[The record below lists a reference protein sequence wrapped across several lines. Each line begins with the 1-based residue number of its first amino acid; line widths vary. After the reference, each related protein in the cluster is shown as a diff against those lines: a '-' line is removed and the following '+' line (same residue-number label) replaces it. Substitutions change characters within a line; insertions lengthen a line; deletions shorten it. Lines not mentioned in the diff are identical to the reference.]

1 MKEKQQE
8 NDRSFSSVNING
20 KDVSG
25 AAPNRNAEASNDGQE
40 SSASENASNVTNENT
55 SLTPKTREKE
65 AFPVFSAFFASPET
79 RSAVKSSSFTS
90 LGASPS
96 GAMMEERTD
105 TTEGLSSPDNK
116 EASFD
121 FIVDKDEAND
131 AVDEPLPEGAA
142 AKFVNGDDPS
152 LHRAN
157 RAEASSNTSQTTEK
171 EVSKPDKFDVT
182 LKSPFDEKVEIVAT
196 ISSDTNGQRSSSIPG
211 DANGANGYNENCTD
225 LFKKYKTTS
234 MEELLLEVQEARQ
247 NATESKDR
255 VAALQLQLDQLQK
268 ELDFAENEYQQYLD
282 IKKQESA
289 NVNARLNEVEALLQ
303 KKQDLK
309 KKAEE
314 EFQASAKQRQRRL
327 LKEIEEVK
335 FALREAK
342 ADLDDEIETSNQ
354 IQARLAQAEAQ
365 TSSEK
370 AAFDNEQAELLA
382 EIQARTEKVADTEI
396 RIQRESEKF
405 EEERVSL
412 GKMLQEQITRL
423 AETNARVQLEQSL
436 FSMNQAETKRNIDE
450 ITLKLK
456 ETENKL
462 LFEKN
467 QSIEE
472 INKLKGQATEL
483 REKLKSAEERLESE
497 QRVSRQTQEDLE
509 MRGVFER
516 VKAKNLAAELED
528 QRKLYQREI
537 NGLEE
542 TSAQS
547 RAELAK
553 AQYLLETTLARFAK
567 EKNELS
573 DEIANSKRIR
583 KLKAKQMS
591 QRYREIREELTE
603 MWQGERRKARDEQK
617 ALLNMY
623 TSKLSDL
630 EEAQPRL
637 ERKVI
642 EAQELTEDLRSRAAA
657 VMKDR
662 MELLEEARLSELRF
676 MQTVQDRNTAISAL
690 EYERDDLQEDLAA
703 REEKLK
709 TYQSSMRVL
718 FGLSMKLI
726 RKRLGATRKR
736 LLSPFRGRRKAK
748 ELVDRSTMNADLAN
762 WGRMSIELDSGDVKK
777 D

>member
-1 MKEKQQE
+1 
-8 NDRSFSSVNING
+8 
-20 KDVSG
+20 
-25 AAPNRNAEASNDGQE
+25 
-40 SSASENASNVTNENT
+40 
-55 SLTPKTREKE
+55 
-65 AFPVFSAFFASPET
+65 
-79 RSAVKSSSFTS
+79 
-90 LGASPS
+90 
-96 GAMMEERTD
+96 
-105 TTEGLSSPDNK
+105 
-116 EASFD
+116 
-121 FIVDKDEAND
+121 
-131 AVDEPLPEGAA
+131 
-142 AKFVNGDDPS
+142 
-152 LHRAN
+152 
-157 RAEASSNTSQTTEK
+157 
-171 EVSKPDKFDVT
+171 VT
-182 LKSPFDEKVEIVAT
+182 LKSPFDEKDEIVAT

-456 ETENKL
+456 ETENRL
-462 LFEKN
+462 LLEKN
-467 QSIEE
+467 QSIDE
-472 INKLKGQATEL
+472 INKLKGEATEL

>member
-1 MKEKQQE
+1 
-8 NDRSFSSVNING
+8 
-20 KDVSG
+20 
-25 AAPNRNAEASNDGQE
+25 
-40 SSASENASNVTNENT
+40 
-55 SLTPKTREKE
+55 
-65 AFPVFSAFFASPET
+65 
-79 RSAVKSSSFTS
+79 
-90 LGASPS
+90 
-96 GAMMEERTD
+96 
-105 TTEGLSSPDNK
+105 
-116 EASFD
+116 
-121 FIVDKDEAND
+121 
-131 AVDEPLPEGAA
+131 
-142 AKFVNGDDPS
+142 
-152 LHRAN
+152 
-157 RAEASSNTSQTTEK
+157 
-171 EVSKPDKFDVT
+171 
-182 LKSPFDEKVEIVAT
+182 
-196 ISSDTNGQRSSSIPG
+196 
-211 DANGANGYNENCTD
+211 
-225 LFKKYKTTS
+225 
-234 MEELLLEVQEARQ
+234 
-247 NATESKDR
+247 
-255 VAALQLQLDQLQK
+255 
-268 ELDFAENEYQQYLD
+268 
-282 IKKQESA
+282 
-289 NVNARLNEVEALLQ
+289 
-303 KKQDLK
+303 
-309 KKAEE
+309 
-314 EFQASAKQRQRRL
+314 
-327 LKEIEEVK
+327 
-335 FALREAK
+335 
-342 ADLDDEIETSNQ
+342 
-354 IQARLAQAEAQ
+354 
-365 TSSEK
+365 
-370 AAFDNEQAELLA
+370 
-382 EIQARTEKVADTEI
+382 
-396 RIQRESEKF
+396 
-405 EEERVSL
+405 
-412 GKMLQEQITRL
+412 
-423 AETNARVQLEQSL
+423 
-436 FSMNQAETKRNIDE
+436 
-450 ITLKLK
+450 
-456 ETENKL
+456 
-462 LFEKN
+462 
-467 QSIEE
+467 
-472 INKLKGQATEL
+472 
-483 REKLKSAEERLESE
+483 
-497 QRVSRQTQEDLE
+497 

-623 TSKLSDL
+623 TSKLSNL

-748 ELVDRSTMNADLAN
+748 ELVDRSTMNAGLEN